1 MVSNLNLLIGEDR
14 KFIDFSLFDILNNID
29 YDENNKIIYDMNVNT
44 FMDVLEEAS
53 TVSMFSSVKVIVVN
67 NLVIDNISANELEYL
82 EKYINNKE
90 KDVYIILISSKVDSR
105 KKNFKIFK
113 DNFKIIE
120 VDKIDDGNI
129 SDYVRDRISDNG
141 YKIST
146 MDVDY
151 IVSKIGND
159 INNINQELDKLFIYK
174 IDDKIITRDDIDLL
188 TFSNI
193 DNVIYEFSNAIM
205 DNDYNKIKEMYD
217 KFMLDNIG
225 IDYLISTLAGSF
237 RTSLII
243 KLLYNRNMSNQDI
256 AKVINKKEFFVKKSL
271 ERLYQYSL
279 DDLSN
284 YIKKLAVIDKDI
296 KRGKDN
302 VSKFELF
309 LFCKES

>member
-296 KRGKDN
+296 KSGKDN